1 MNIIYKYKKLE
12 FYESIWRKS
21 IINKKYDVNN
31 KLFPFPIPKKKK
43 LNQKYKKFIIKLT
56 KIQNILE
63 SKKLA
68 SSFIE

>member
-43 LNQKYKKFIIKLT
+43 N
-56 KIQNILE
+56 
-63 SKKLA
+63 
-68 SSFIE
+68 